1 MKKVFFLPVFLLIAG
16 TAFAQANLQALIKP
30 GTKLIYGVVSG
41 DQKYDF
47 IVTVKKLVPAVEFD
61 WVMTEPAS
69 ISGSIVHTPTAMMT
83 GNTMYNFFKP
93 GPLTLD
99 DQTLSV
105 WLSKAVFAGLK
116 KEGKGIMM
124 KMNTDAQLKRM
135 GIYSDDDHEFHILVD
150 GEKDTVEEELAAE
163 LNDEGAPVKKDEL
176 FFSFYDNAKMPIIL
190 RMKNEFFIALKE
202 VKTK

>member
-1 MKKVFFLPVFLLIAG
+1 MKKLVALSAFVVLTG
-16 TAFAQANLQALIKP
+16 TVFAQANLQALIKP

-47 IVTVKKLVPAVEFD
+47 MVTVKKLVPAVEFD

-69 ISGSIVHTPTAMMT
+69 ISGSIVHTPAAMMT
-83 GNTMYNFFKP
+83 GNTMYNLFKP

-105 WLSKAVFAGLK
+105 WLSKTVFAGLK
-116 KEGKGIMM
+116 KEGKGTMM

-135 GIYSDDDHEFHILVD
+135 GIYSEDDHEFAIIATKRITGTAGSAPAD
-150 GEKDTVEEELAAE
+150 GL
-163 LNDEGAPVKKDEL
+163 
-176 FFSFYDNAKMPIIL
+176 
-190 RMKNEFFIALKE
+190 
-202 VKTK
+202 